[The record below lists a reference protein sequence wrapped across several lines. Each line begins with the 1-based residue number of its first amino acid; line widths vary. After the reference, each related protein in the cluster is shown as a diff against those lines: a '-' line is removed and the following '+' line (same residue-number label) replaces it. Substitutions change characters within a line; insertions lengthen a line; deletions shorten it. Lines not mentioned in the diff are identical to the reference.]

1 MPLELP
7 RRHAIG
13 APETATEMTR
23 ILEAPLVSDQGDG
36 LGRRVWGAEAPAG
49 SFESL
54 LDDPLDEPDTGII
67 TELVEVPD
75 RDAVCPG
82 DRSRCEAAV
91 GQVLPDIGH
100 DPRQQ
105 RIG

>member
-1 MPLELP
+1 MPFQLS

-13 APETATEMTR
+13 VPKTATEMTR
-23 ILEAPLVSDQGDG
+23 IFEAPLVSDQCDG

-75 RDAVCPG
+75 RDTVRPG
-82 DRSRCEAAV
+82 DRSRREAAV
-91 GQVLPDIGH
+91 GQVLPDMGH
-100 DPRQQ
+100 
-105 RIG
+105 